1 MAKKI
6 FEKLHELNSP
16 KDEIVFKMEY
26 KGKVLH
32 KKNIEMPEYAQEI
45 IEDEELNFY
54 YFFKDMANMLEEKIN
69 EIHKKK
75 AWEELKKTTNG
86 SDSNTDKD
94 KK

>member
-6 FEKLHELNSP
+6 FEKLHELNLP
-16 KDEIVFKMEY
+16 KNEIVFKMEY

-32 KKNIEMPEYAQEI
+32 KKNIEIPGYANEI
-45 IEDEELNFY
+45 IEEELIFY
-54 YFFKDMANMLEEKIN
+54 YFFKDMANMLEDKIN

-75 AWEELKKTTNG
+75 VWEELKKTTND
-86 SDSNTDKD
+86 SDNNTDKD